1 MKKTKKPRD
10 AEVDIL
16 PPENAAETEG
26 SAAQDRLRM
35 PPVVEHNPFLQRLKK
50 LWATS
55 ADKAVGMTGNL
66 GTNIGEGASRAG
78 HHIAGWQHHIW
89 DFTWTLTY
97 RLLVLLLICASL
109 ALVGYGIWHN
119 RGEIDTTVPRL
130 PMAELS
136 ALLDRGRVAAAA
148 LFERL
153 ATARTQPV
161 EQARLRPVPQQ
172 TPEPA
177 SDIPAPSPPVSEAAP
192 DPTGTEQAAVQ
203 IPENPQPLVPLVPLA
218 PPAAN
223 LLRPP
228 AFNTPSP
235 PDTTPLALPALLL
248 RVESGA
254 PFMLELA
261 RARQSG
267 GLTDDEYDRLY
278 AYAGF
283 GVVPAGHLQH
293 KYAALRDSLLAAAQN
308 APAPPGWLA
317 WLARNSSGLVQLRA
331 RRDQADSLGLARL
344 DFLVAQQDF
353 ANALAEL
360 DNLAMRAD
368 IAAAKPGLRRWRADT
383 QAHLYVAPLLADLR
397 RRFLDADPIGAAFVT
412 GTERQTR

>member
-1 MKKTKKPRD
+1 MKNTKKPRD

-16 PPENAAETEG
+16 PPENAADTEG
-26 SAAQDRLRM
+26 SAAQGRLRM
-35 PPVVEHNPFLQRLKK
+35 PPVIEHNPFLQRLKK

-78 HHIAGWQHHIW
+78 HHIAGWPHHIW

-148 LFERL
+148 LFDRL

-192 DPTGTEQAAVQ
+192 DLTATEQAAVQ
-203 IPENPQPLVPLVPLA
+203 IPENAQPLV

-283 GVVPAGHLQH
+283 GVVPAAHLQH

-308 APAPPGWLA
+308 SPTPPGWLA

-368 IAAAKPGLRRWRADT
+368 IAAAKPDLRRWRADT

-397 RRFLDADPIGAAFVT
+397 RRFLDADPIGAAFVN
-412 GTERQTR
+412 GKERQTR

>member
-16 PPENAAETEG
+16 PPENAADTEG
-26 SAAQDRLRM
+26 SAAQGRLRM
-35 PPVVEHNPFLQRLKK
+35 PPVIDHNPFLQRLKK

-78 HHIAGWQHHIW
+78 HHIAGWPHHIW

-148 LFERL
+148 LFDRL

-192 DPTGTEQAAVQ
+192 DLTATEQAAVQ
-203 IPENPQPLVPLVPLA
+203 IPENAQPLV

-283 GVVPAGHLQH
+283 GVVPAAHLQH

-308 APAPPGWLA
+308 SPTPPGWLA

-368 IAAAKPGLRRWRADT
+368 IAAAKPDLRRWRADT

-397 RRFLDADPIGAAFVT
+397 RRFLDADPIGAAFVN
-412 GTERQTR
+412 GKERQTR